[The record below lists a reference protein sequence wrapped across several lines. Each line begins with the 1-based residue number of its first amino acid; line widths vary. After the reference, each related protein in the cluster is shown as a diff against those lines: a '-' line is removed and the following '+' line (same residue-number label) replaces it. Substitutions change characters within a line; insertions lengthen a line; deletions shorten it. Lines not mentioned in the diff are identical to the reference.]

1 MDLVNQ
7 VKEIVQQKFNKAEGS
22 HDWNHIER
30 VYRIASFIHTQE
42 GGDLLVIQL
51 SALLHDISDHK
62 YNGGDWNAGS
72 KESSRILL
80 KLGADNI
87 LVDHVSKVVSNISYK
102 GAGLDENN
110 IPLEAKIVQDAD
122 RLDAIGAIGIARA
135 FAYGG
140 SKNRPLYESTM
151 KPKFHKTADEY
162 LNSQSHT
169 INHFY
174 EKLLLLK
181 DRMKTKTGYDLAMER
196 HVFMEKFL
204 NQFYSEWNFNS

>member
-1 MDLVNQ
+1 MNIVNQ
-7 VKEIVQQKFNKAEGS
+7 VKEIVREKFCNAEGS

-30 VYRIASFIHTQE
+30 VYRIATFIHAKE

-72 KESSRILL
+72 HESKRILL
-80 KLGADNI
+80 ELGVTRKLAD
-87 LVDHVSKVVSNISYK
+87 DVSQVVSHISYK
-102 GAGLDENN
+102 GAGIDDQN
-110 IPLEAKIVQDAD
+110 ISLEAMIVQDAD
-122 RLDAIGAIGIARA
+122 RIDAIGAIGIARA

-140 SKNRPLYESTM
+140 SKKRPLYEKEV
-151 KPKFHKTADEY
+151 KPRFHQSAEEY

-169 INHFY
+169 VNHFY

-181 DRMKTKTGYDLAMER
+181 DRMKTKTGYDLALQRHTFMER
-196 HVFMEKFL
+196 FL
-204 NQFYSEWNFNS
+204 DQFYIEWNFNS